1 MKKIF
6 FTALVGAMLISCS
19 RDNDNTNPTTPQ
31 TPATNEIGIL
41 PTKLTY
47 SEPGKADKVTTFS
60 YNGNKLVKVAHG
72 NNNEIFTYTGDLI
85 TSMNYTDEY
94 SFVSNFVFNY
104 DANGNLISEKS
115 VSYYKRNIIFSEY
128 DITYTINGST
138 VTAQRIY
145 KAYNNFDGMLYS
157 TITSNITYT
166 LDEKK
171 RPIKK
176 VEVYESKDL
185 VRNITDKGTDT
196 YTFQYPNHHGFSENI
211 KGMDKLSYSSFAIGF
226 KSSFDLDHPIIY
238 LPFSYFKK
246 EMNAIIYSS
255 NGSSLRGGGT
265 DEAKT
270 EYVVNAHNYPT
281 GIEYKVKTLTG
292 EFKNL
297 FNNSYYTI
305 EYNK

>member
-1 MKKIF
+1 MGVMI
-6 FTALVGAMLISCS
+6 ISCS

-41 PTKLTY
+41 PTKMTY
-47 SEPGKADKVTTFS
+47 SETGKADKVTTFS
-60 YNGNKLVKVAHG
+60 YNGNKLMKVTNG
-72 NNNEIFTYTGDLI
+72 FYDEIFTYTGDLI

-138 VTAQRIY
+138 VTAQSVAKNY
-145 KAYNNFDGMLYS
+145 SQLDGVLSSIS
-157 TITSNITYT
+157 TSTITYT

-171 RPIKK
+171 RPIKR
-176 VEVYESKDL
+176 VEVYEDKDL
-185 VRNITDKGTDT
+185 IRNTTSKGTKT
-196 YTFQYPNHHGFSENI
+196 FTFQYPNHHGFSENI